1 MFIGKLDFN
10 FINYNILITNVLNN
24 LIFFFFLQTKFDIDL
39 NNPLVLE
46 HLNATMGR
54 AYRDNRYDHGKYF
67 RSFEDP
73 EEARRH
79 PYKDMRP
86 EDWDW
91 LCTHFADENYQVI
104 IQ

>member
-1 MFIGKLDFN
+1 M
-10 FINYNILITNVLNN
+10 
-24 LIFFFFLQTKFDIDL
+24 FFFFILQTKFDIDL

-73 EEARRH
+73 EEARR
-79 PYKDMRP
+79 P
-86 EDWDW
+86 EDWDL
-91 LCTHFADENYQVI
+91 LCTHFADENYQAI